1 MTMRSSSCSAA
12 VRVFA
17 GLLVLCALTQ
27 SLVVTKFPH
36 FQTFD
41 SWDECSYAGTCYEKV
56 STSPVD
62 TITTPPRH
70 PHARVSWDVG
80 GGLSKRGAY
89 AGMHQ
94 PAGGMGERAGRS

>member
-1 MTMRSSSCSAA
+1 MRSSTCSAA

-17 GLLVLCALTQ
+17 GLLVLCALSQ

-56 STSPVD
+56 STAPVD
-62 TITTPPRH
+62 TTTPH
-70 PHARVSWDVG
+70 HT
-80 GGLSKRGAY
+80 
-89 AGMHQ
+89 H
-94 PAGGMGERAGRS
+94 E

>member
-1 MTMRSSSCSAA
+1 MRSSCSAA

-17 GLLVLCALTQ
+17 GLLVLCALSQ

-56 STSPVD
+56 SLSPVD
-62 TITTPPRH
+62 HTPHTTH
-70 PHARVSWDVG
+70 HTPHTT
-80 GGLSKRGAY
+80 
-89 AGMHQ
+89 HHTH
-94 PAGGMGERAGRS
+94 E